1 MIFHQFEPRPVQF
14 LGIEE
19 IRGYRLKCYSIV
31 HGDVPF
37 RREEF
42 DGGMTLAANALPS
55 PAVTD
60 VRPGVGFVI
69 LHQGR
74 TGNYLILSWWDNE
87 NELPT
92 RVFVRTDGE
101 WRPGRESESFCVW
114 DLEVM
119 WREREAYV
127 VTVLCGKAVNEYL
140 NVIGESNG

>member
-1 MIFHQFEPRPVQF
+1 MIFHQFEPRPVNF

-31 HGDVPF
+31 YGDVPF

-42 DGGMTLAANALPS
+42 EEGMTLAAKALPM

-60 VRPGVGFVI
+60 GRPGVGFVI

-74 TGNYLILSWWDNE
+74 TVHYLILSWWDNE

-92 RVFVRTDGE
+92 RVFVRGEGE

-127 VTVLCGKAVNEYL
+127 GTVLGGKGINEYL
-140 NVIGESNG
+140 NVNGD

>member
-1 MIFHQFEPRPVQF
+1 MRF

-31 HGDVPF
+31 YGDVPF
-37 RREEF
+37 RREDFE
-42 DGGMTLAANALPS
+42 GGMTLAANALPS

-60 VRPGVGFVI
+60 VRPGVGLAI

-74 TGNYLILSWWDNE
+74 TGHYLILSWWDNE

-92 RVFVRTDGE
+92 RVFVRTGGE
-101 WRPGRESESFCVW
+101 WRPARASESFCVW

-127 VTVLCGKAVNEYL
+127 KTVLGGKAISEYL
-140 NVIGESNG
+140 NVIRV